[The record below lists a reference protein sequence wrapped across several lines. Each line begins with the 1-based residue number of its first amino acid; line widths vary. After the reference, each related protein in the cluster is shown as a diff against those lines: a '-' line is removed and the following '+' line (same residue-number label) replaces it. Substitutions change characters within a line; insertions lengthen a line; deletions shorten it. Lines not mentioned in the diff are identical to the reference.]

1 MNDRTLDLGAQDPE
15 LRNSPV
21 AWEGDEDTDALR
33 ELSPGEPV
41 CYFND
46 VAYEKGTVVKAGDV
60 LLRCSYGLWLPL
72 ASADPDNP

>member
-1 MNDRTLDLGAQDPE
+1 MTDKTLDLGAQDPE
-15 LRNSPV
+15 LKNSPV
-21 AWEGDEDTDALR
+21 AWESEEDTDALR
-33 ELSPGEPV
+33 ELNPGEPM

-46 VAYEKGTVVKAGDV
+46 VAYEEGTVVKSGSA